1 MALTL
6 DTAQKMI
13 AAARAKGSEMGFN
26 PLTVAVLDA
35 GGHLVALAREDN
47 SSTLRPDI
55 AIGKA
60 KGAISMGIGSRALGA
75 RAEQQAYFVQSINAL
90 SNGSLVPVPGG
101 VLVKEDGKIISW
113 GGRVLGVTCLGK
125 TLKDAIDNA
134 YAAIPFIGF
143 RNKYSRTDIGF
154 RALKR

>member
-1 MALTL
+1 MAITL
-6 DTAQKMI
+6 EIAQKII
-13 AAARAKGSEMGFN
+13 AAAHAKGHEMGFN

-55 AIGKA
+55 AVGKA
-60 KGAISMGIGSRALGA
+60 KGAVSMGIGSRALGA

-101 VLVKEDGKIISW
+101 VLVKQDGKII
-113 GGRVLGVTCLGK
+113 GAVGVTG
-125 TLKDAIDNA
+125 DNSDNDEI
-134 YAAIPFIGF
+134 AAIAGIAAVGLEA
-143 RNKYSRTDIGF
+143 DGG
-154 RALKR
+154 

>member
-75 RAEQQAYFVQSINAL
+75 RAEQQAYFVRSINAL

-101 VLVKEDGKIISW
+101 VLVKEDGKII
-113 GGRVLGVTCLGK
+113 GAVGVTG
-125 TLKDAIDNA
+125 DNSDNDEI
-134 YAAIPFIGF
+134 AAIAGIEAVGLVA
-143 RNKYSRTDIGF
+143 DGG
-154 RALKR
+154 

>member
-101 VLVKEDGKIISW
+101 VLVKEDGKII
-113 GGRVLGVTCLGK
+113 GAVGVTG
-125 TLKDAIDNA
+125 DNSDNDEI
-134 YAAIPFIGF
+134 AAIAGIEAVGLVA
-143 RNKYSRTDIGF
+143 DGG
-154 RALKR
+154 